1 MAEKVASDA
10 GRMRHENRRS
20 LDSGDRACRMTEG
33 DAGRLDRNH
42 YDRFT
47 ASEAANVYREDVRH
61 ISGPR
66 L

>member
-1 MAEKVASDA
+1 
-10 GRMRHENRRS
+10 
-20 LDSGDRACRMTEG
+20 MTEG